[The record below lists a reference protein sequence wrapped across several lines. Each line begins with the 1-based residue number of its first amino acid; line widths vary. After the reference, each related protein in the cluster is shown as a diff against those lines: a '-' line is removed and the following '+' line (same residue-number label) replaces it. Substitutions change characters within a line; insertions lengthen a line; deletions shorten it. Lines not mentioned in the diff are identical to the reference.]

1 MSLPRHDELKLAI
14 DTYQGL
20 IASYSLAR
28 VRMIERRKSAADHV
42 MVELDDRL
50 AANKRTIDALQ
61 RAVEISRE
69 HLKFLDRDG
78 AFGPLT

>member
-14 DTYQGL
+14 DTYQRL

-78 AFGPLT
+78 GFGPLK